1 MLNLWEATPI
11 LGEVEPSHK
20 RPSPLLSSDHQK
32 GPLTPQ
38 SLSLSNQ
45 HQHTRQRGGAGGPHP
60 PGDDWAHRSL
70 GVAPDRLERSGY
82 DETETAAG
90 ECLIFDNAPPKHLP
104 SPKCVNGFSL
114 AMGPLYKPKSRRSG
128 GGGGGGAARQ
138 VSGSPTRCLND
149 SFGSDRAPLLPPP
162 TGECLSTPSR
172 SPPASPL
179 SSDPPRAQSST
190 PTTPLDAAPDA
201 GHNEA
206 SSFRAPALAA
216 AGPVA
221 AAAPAAAAPSDS
233 FDTAARGG
241 GGDPVE
247 AAALDT
253 PPPSTPPADPA
264 VFPLSSTLVGRYV
277 SSPTPSDLSPTKE
290 APLSTAAATAR
301 GLSSQDMLSQ
311 MQQQQHQQQQLPGLG
326 PQTHKQNPP
335 LYRMMHTP
343 PNGPGSAAS
352 APAPAAASATAG
364 CFRSLRSREETGS
377 SPTRFLRREPS
388 HGDYLP
394 VGVSPMPP
402 LPSAGSPVSE
412 MGDIG
417 MQGPRDFHCSMPP
430 QQPHH
435 PHHHQ
440 LPAQAPYLPLHP
452 AHHMQQAPPLPHP
465 HQPAHHQAPSLI
477 CPSCTPA
484 AASQRPPASGGSPT
498 FSLCATTGG
507 GIIDQPQ
514 GCSGDPSVHEHVSEF
529 QQRLERYARLP
540 PTHLLPAPIPRTST
554 TSCLPTPFHS
564 QRDHRRPRCK
574 GKEEVGRHATRV
586 HFRVVVV
593 LTAGADGC
601 PVVPAPSPRAGDVC
615 GLRGTKGVGPG
626 RGALGCSRTRRRAA
640 LVSAGPPLSAHS
652 VGGVCCRAGACNRRD
667 CSEAERKVIWKEKTK
682 SVWRNSNN
690 ANSKQTRKMWNLSA
704 SGEGQDKE
712 KPHPLPTLNRKKPTD

>member
-11 LGEVEPSHK
+11 LGEAEPSHK

-32 GPLTPQ
+32 GPVTPQ

-45 HQHTRQRGGAGGPHP
+45 HQHTRQRGGPGGAHQPN
-60 PGDDWAHRSL
+60 DDWAHRSL

-114 AMGPLYKPKSRRSG
+114 AMGPLYKPRSRRSG
-128 GGGGGGAARQ
+128 GGGGGGGGGGSAARR
-138 VSGSPTRCLND
+138 SPTRCLSD

-162 TGECLSTPSR
+162 TGECLSTPSQT
-172 SPPASPL
+172 PPASPL
-179 SSDPPRAQSST
+179 SSGPPRAQSST
-190 PTTPLDAAPDA
+190 PTTPLEAAPA
-201 GHNEA
+201 GGNEL

-216 AGPVA
+216 AVPVAA

-233 FDTAARGG
+233 SLDGTPRGG
-241 GGDPVE
+241 GGD
-247 AAALDT
+247 AAETAPLDT

-264 VFPLSSTLVGRYV
+264 VFPLSSTLVGRFV

-290 APLSTAAATAR
+290 SPASTAPAAAK

-311 MQQQQHQQQQLPGLG
+311 TQQQQQQQQQQHQHQHQPQQQLPGLG

-352 APAPAAASATAG
+352 APAPAAVSATAG
-364 CFRSLRSREETGS
+364 CFRSLRPREETGG

-417 MQGPRDFHCSMPP
+417 LQGPRDFHCNLPL

-435 PHHHQ
+435 QHHHQ
-440 LPAQAPYLPLHP
+440 LPAQAPYLPLHAAHP
-452 AHHMQQAPPLPHP
+452 AHHVPQASLPHP
-465 HQPAHHQAPSLI
+465 HLQAHHQPPSLI

-484 AASQRPPASGGSPT
+484 AACQRPPAAAGVGSPT
-498 FSLCATTGG
+498 FSLCAATTGG
-507 GIIDQPQ
+507 GGIGDQPPQ
-514 GCSGDPSVHEHVSEF
+514 GCTGDPSVHEHVSEF
-529 QQRLERYARLP
+529 QQRLESVISVVRDAKARKKSSDTPSVCISASWLSSRLAQ
-540 PTHLLPAPIPRTST
+540 TDARSFLLLLLGLVTCAAFVGRRVSGRVAERWAAAALAVVLL
-554 TSCLPTPFHS
+554 SCLPDHHS
-564 QRDHRRPRCK
+564 QH
-574 GKEEVGRHATRV
+574 TR
-586 HFRVVVV
+586 
-593 LTAGADGC
+593 L
-601 PVVPAPSPRAGDVC
+601 
-615 GLRGTKGVGPG
+615 GVF
-626 RGALGCSRTRRRAA
+626 AAA
-640 LVSAGPPLSAHS
+640 LVLAAEGTARKLST
-652 VGGVCCRAGACNRRD
+652 GR
-667 CSEAERKVIWKEKTK
+667 
-682 SVWRNSNN
+682 
-690 ANSKQTRKMWNLSA
+690 
-704 SGEGQDKE
+704 
-712 KPHPLPTLNRKKPTD
+712 